1 MGNRFGMVKGFFLLF
16 ACLMLCHLI
25 IPPVAPAETN
35 DEILEKLEELSNT
48 TQEQKR
54 EIERL
59 KKELKESI
67 SDIKKQQDK
76 ATGKAIEAEKSVEET
91 VVKAY
96 RKTKSF
102 GIAGRVQFRYTHMEN
117 DDDHDKVTSQKVYD
131 TPEFD
136 GFCLRRVRLRVQG
149 NITDDWSYHVQF
161 SYDGAEN
168 ADAEIDPREPDYEL
182 KKNDIGFK
190 LQDAEINYRIHPYLN
205 IHMGQYKTRFTNSYL
220 TRGPNLPLCER
231 PLIIDQITPHTRDI
245 GISIESEK
253 GGYSFDGREHGMPIY
268 DKLIYYAVG
277 VYNGNG
283 MNHMANDNEQY
294 MYMGMLLVR
303 PSKYF
308 NFGASYAR
316 NRESYKYDKV
326 FGDPEIVPID
336 GTDYYV
342 YEVEDGDPVEDV
354 DYWDFNAALDIGRV
368 HVQAE
373 YIRRDANPRPGG
385 IDDYVDFGYGIQ
397 GQVDIFDNFQ
407 LTCRYDWLD
416 LDDNVDSSK
425 DSEWYTVGYNWFIY
439 GQKVK
444 WQLNYTFREEMH
456 GEDVDNDVLITH
468 FQLLF

>member
-1 MGNRFGMVKGFFLLF
+1 MGKRFVVTEGFFLLIAF
-16 ACLMLCHLI
+16 LMLSHLI
-25 IPPVAPAETN
+25 MPAVALAETD
-35 DEILEKLEELSNT
+35 DEILERLEELSNIT
-48 TQEQKR
+48 RKQER

-59 KKELKESI
+59 EKELKESI

-76 ATGKAIEAEKSVEET
+76 TTREAIGAEKEET
-91 VVKAY
+91 LVKAY

-149 NITDDWSYHVQF
+149 DITDDWSYHVQF

-168 ADAEIDPREPDYEL
+168 ADAEIDPTDPDFEL

-190 LQDAEINYRIHPYLN
+190 LQDAEINYRLHRYLN
-205 IHMGQYKTRFTNSYL
+205 IHMGQYKTRFSNSYL

-231 PLIIDQITPHTRDI
+231 PLIIDKITPHTRDI

-268 DKLIYYAVG
+268 DKPIYYAVG
-277 VYNGNG
+277 IYNGSG
-283 MNHMANDNEQY
+283 FNHMRNDNEQF

-308 NFGASYAR
+308 NFGVSYAH
-316 NRESYKYDKV
+316 NREGYKYDKV
-326 FGDPEIVPID
+326 FGDAEILGP
-336 GTDYYV
+336 YYY

-354 DYWDFNAALDIGRV
+354 DYWDFSAALDIGRV
-368 HVQAE
+368 HVQGE
-373 YIRRDANPRPGG
+373 YIRRDADPRPN
-385 IDDYVDFGYGIQ
+385 DTDSYVDSGYGIQ
-397 GQVDIFDNFQ
+397 GQVDILDNFQ

-416 LDDNVDSSK
+416 LNDDIDSSK
-425 DSEWYTVGYNWFIY
+425 DSKWYTVGYNWFIY

-444 WQLNYTFREEMH
+444 WQLNYSFREEMH
-456 GEDVDNDVLITH
+456 GEDVDNDALITH

>member
-1 MGNRFGMVKGFFLLF
+1 MGERFVAAKGFFLLIAF
-16 ACLMLCHLI
+16 LMLSHLI
-25 IPPVAPAETN
+25 IPAVAPAETN
-35 DEILEKLEELSNT
+35 DEILEKLEELGNIT
-48 TQEQKR
+48 RKQER

-59 KKELKESI
+59 EKELKESI
-67 SDIKKQQDK
+67 SDIKKQHDK
-76 ATGKAIEAEKSVEET
+76 GTGEQIEAEKEET
-91 VVKAY
+91 LVKAY

-149 NITDDWSYHVQF
+149 DITDDWSYHVQF

-168 ADAEIDPREPDYEL
+168 ADAEIDRADPDYEL

-190 LQDAEINYRIHPYLN
+190 LQDAEINYRIHHYLN

-231 PLIIDQITPHTRDI
+231 PLIIDKITPPTRDI
-245 GISIESEK
+245 GISIESDK
-253 GGYSFDGREHGMPIY
+253 GVYSFDGRERGMPIY
-268 DKLIYYAVG
+268 DKLIYYALG
-277 VYNGNG
+277 IYNGCG
-283 MNHMANDNEQY
+283 FNHMRNDNEQF

-308 NFGASYAR
+308 NLGVSYAY
-316 NRESYKYDKV
+316 NREGYDYDKV
-326 FGDPEIVPID
+326 FGDAEIVNIN

-342 YEVEDGDPVEDV
+342 YEVKDGGPVEDV
-354 DYWDFNAALDIGRV
+354 NYWDFNAALDIDRV
-368 HVQAE
+368 HLQAE
-373 YIRRDANPRPGG
+373 YVRRDADPRPSGF
-385 IDDYVDFGYGIQ
+385 DSYVDFGYGIQ
-397 GQVDIFDNFQ
+397 GQIDIFDNFQ

-416 LDDNVDSSK
+416 LNDDVDSSK
-425 DSEWYTVGYNWFIY
+425 DSEWYTIGYNWFIY

-444 WQLNYTFREEMH
+444 WQLNYSFREEMH

-468 FQLLF
+468 FQVLF